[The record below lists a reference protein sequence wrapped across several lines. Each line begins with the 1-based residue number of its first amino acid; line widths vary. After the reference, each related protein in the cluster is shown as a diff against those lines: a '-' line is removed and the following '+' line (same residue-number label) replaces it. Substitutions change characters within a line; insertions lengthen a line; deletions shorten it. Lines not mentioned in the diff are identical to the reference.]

1 MNELVYIE
9 KHDTGVAEIV
19 LNNPARKNAMGAPMM
34 RELCAAVLEVQDDD
48 EVRAIVLRGEGG
60 CFCSGG
66 DLSGVASGGRKSV
79 EESRGQHLRVRT
91 RRLLY
96 PELREALHRG
106 GRGVRHGRWLQ
117 PRSGVRYGLCR
128 R

>member
-1 MNELVYIE
+1 
-9 KHDTGVAEIV
+9 
-19 LNNPARKNAMGAPMM
+19 MM

-48 EVRAIVLRGEGG
+48 EVRAIVLLRRGRLLLL
-60 CFCSGG
+60 GG

-79 EESRGQHLRVRT
+79 EESRDSISVFGRAVSYIQNCEK
-91 RRLLY
+91 
-96 PELREALHRG
+96 PFIAA